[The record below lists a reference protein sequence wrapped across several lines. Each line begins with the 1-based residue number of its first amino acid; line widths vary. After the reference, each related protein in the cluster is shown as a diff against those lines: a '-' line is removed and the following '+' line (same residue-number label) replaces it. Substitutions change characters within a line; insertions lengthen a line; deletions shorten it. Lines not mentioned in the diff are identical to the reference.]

1 MLLSGASLLARS
13 LRNLETELLG
23 FEPKPIVTVPFTLN
37 RQRYAPP
44 ARQDA
49 LYSGLEQALARIP
62 DISRLAL
69 SDSMPLAGGMHGRRL
84 SNMRIAGHLELPP
97 TGGMVAFRYATP
109 GYFDVLGIP
118 IVAGRDFDERE
129 RTASDTPCDPQR
141 YFGAAYVRSGESRR
155 ATDRPGSRGPL
166 VANSGPGW

>member
-1 MLLSGASLLARS
+1 
-13 LRNLETELLG
+13 
-23 FEPKPIVTVPFTLN
+23 
-37 RQRYAPP
+37 
-44 ARQDA
+44 
-49 LYSGLEQALARIP
+49 
-62 DISRLAL
+62 
-69 SDSMPLAGGMHGRRL
+69 
-84 SNMRIAGHLELPP
+84 
-97 TGGMVAFRYATP
+97 MVAFRYVTP

-166 VANSGPGW
+166 VANSGVAGNVKNSGLAETPEPEYYRSAPLHR